1 MDDGM
6 ITNLKQYW
14 LKYVLCLIY
23 GIIILIV
30 NNSIQGV
37 WNAVVVYANGAFIA
51 GASLLCYGGL
61 SICSLFGAYDIFTYM
76 GARRNERG
84 VKPSL
89 YEYSQMKK
97 EKRKEKKLAFV
108 PYFVVGGFY
117 LIVMIILNCV
127 L

>member
-1 MDDGM
+1 M
-6 ITNLKQYW
+6 IYNIKQYW
-14 LKYVLCLIY
+14 LKYILCFLY
-23 GIIILIV
+23 GIIIMVI
-30 NNSIQGV
+30 NNAIQGV

-76 GARRNERG
+76 GARRNENG

-89 YEYSQMKK
+89 YEYSLMKK
-97 EKRKEKKLAFV
+97 EKRKEKKLAFLA
-108 PYFVVGGFY
+108 YFVVGALY
-117 LIVMIILNCV
+117 LIVMILLNCF